1 MLKCSIGQY
10 SDMNHISKLYRYLDP
25 ASPVKEKAA
34 VNVKKCIK
42 KDIYLIGKIGNTLKV
57 QK

>member
-1 MLKCSIGQY
+1 
-10 SDMNHISKLYRYLDP
+10 MNHISKLYRYLDP

-42 KDIYLIGKIGNTLKV
+42 KDIHLIGKIENTLKV